1 MAKEDSRLPTPIGT
15 VNQQNSEASPLGVKT
30 PLSEEVKKPTPKV
43 ISASR
48 SPVKPAEPSPPK

>member
-15 VNQQNSEASPLGVKT
+15 VNQQNSEVSPLGVNT

-43 ISASR
+43 ISA
-48 SPVKPAEPSPPK
+48 